1 MCSVIG
7 FLLLVGI
14 IFLIY
19 KEKQGAPV
27 FMELIDRETARLT
40 VMQPLSIRSFRL
52 NASCLDF
59 PIKAC
64 KSAACQRYIS
74 LCPSPDDARDNAAMC
89 LTV

>member
-1 MCSVIG
+1 MCSVVG

-40 VMQPLSIRSFRL
+40 VMRL
-52 NASCLDF
+52 
-59 PIKAC
+59 P
-64 KSAACQRYIS
+64 
-74 LCPSPDDARDNAAMC
+74 
-89 LTV
+89 